1 MEGFNLPSL
10 AVPMDLLQS
19 IAARGHRKVGDQ
31 FPVDPISSSRLAP
44 LLSMNNSKIQIR
56 ILLLLSDR
64 RKHADAAI
72 ADLQNRLP
80 DLTSV
85 TPFFYLNAMQPLDR
99 NLLHLI
105 GDGVLA
111 ISGQPVH
118 AGAHHEMRS
127 HLLCRA
133 EQFVNI
139 TLPIADVDTAARLV
153 EQRCGLAQVLQPAK
167 SFDFDRYPSG
177 IDLLLQRVASV
188 KLIPAPEL
196 IALSPRGIPSVVT
209 AKLECISRPQTIVC
223 CGVPSLFLLTGF
235 L

>member
-1 MEGFNLPSL
+1 MEGLDLPSL
-10 AVPMDLLQS
+10 AVPMDFLQS
-19 IAARGHRKVGDQ
+19 IAARGHRKVSDQ

-56 ILLLLSDR
+56 VLLLLADR
-64 RKHADAAI
+64 RKHADATI
-72 ADLQNRLP
+72 PDLQNRLP

-85 TPFFYLNAMQPLDR
+85 VTHLNAMQPLDR

-118 AGAHHEMRS
+118 AGAHQEMRS
-127 HLLCRA
+127 HLLCRT

-139 TLPIADVDTAARLV
+139 TLPIADVDTAPRLV
-153 EQRCGLAQVLQPAK
+153 EERSGLAQVLQPAK
-167 SFDFDRYPSG
+167 AFLDFYRYPSG
-177 IDLLLQRVASV
+177 INSLLQRVASV

-196 IALSPRGIPSVVT
+196 DRAQSQGYTVRSGTLPTPASSC
-209 AKLECISRPQTIVC
+209 K
-223 CGVPSLFLLTGF
+223 
-235 L
+235 